1 MSQPSGAGRDR
12 GPGSLDPMT
21 DPATPAR
28 RRFRLRL
35 GDRECELGERTLIL
49 AVVNC
54 TPDSFYGG
62 SRQPTAEAAVRRYHD
77 AIQEGADWVDVGGE
91 STRPGAEAVSAE
103 LEWTRI
109 APVLEAARRAG
120 HPVPLSVDTTKAA
133 VAERALDLGATL
145 VNDVSALRFEPRLA
159 ELAARYGAAL
169 MVMHMRGTPRTMQ
182 LAPHYD
188 DLMGELRRELA
199 TAIGTAV
206 AHGLPRE
213 QVLLDPGIGF
223 GKTAAHNLEIL
234 RRLGELASLD
244 RPLLVG
250 CSRKSF
256 IGAVLDLPPE
266 ERLEGTLAAHVLAA
280 ANGAQIVRVHD
291 VGAHVRALRVADAI
305 RAAVSTP

>member
-1 MSQPSGAGRDR
+1 
-12 GPGSLDPMT
+12 MT
-21 DPATPAR
+21 DPAPPAR
-28 RRFRLRL
+28 ARFRLRL
-35 GDRECELGERTLIL
+35 GDRVCELGDRTLIL

-54 TPDSFYGG
+54 TPDSFYGA
-62 SRQPTAEAAVRRYHD
+62 SRQPTAAAAVQRYHE
-77 AIQEGADWVDVGGE
+77 AIAEGADWVDVGGE

-103 LEWTRI
+103 EEWARI
-109 APVLEAARRAG
+109 APVLEAARRAR

-133 VAERALDLGATL
+133 VAERALDAGATIL
-145 VNDVSALRFEPRLA
+145 NDVSALRFEPRLA

-169 MVMHMRGTPRTMQ
+169 IVMHMRGTPRTMQ
-182 LAPHYD
+182 AAPHYD
-188 DLMGELRRELA
+188 DLMGEIRRELA

-206 AHGLPRE
+206 AHGMPRD
-213 QVLLDPGIGF
+213 QLLLDPGIGF

-280 ANGAQIVRVHD
+280 SNGAHIVRAHD
-291 VGAHVRALRVADAI
+291 IRAHVRALRVADAI
-305 RAAVSTP
+305 RAAAPTP